1 VAVWDELKA
10 VLARLRDQQP
20 GALTQY
26 PVPGAQQLPLVIFRV
41 PPGQTGQVPLLI
53 GTASAT
59 PHLGY
64 AIPPGDW
71 GIEALRGSGIEEI
84 GGVRLPVIGSDV
96 SLAVVLG
103 VLATAAMA
111 SAVKTGRDRRR
122 AK

>member
-53 GTASAT
+53 GTASFM
-59 PHLGY
+59 PRLGY
-64 AIPPGDW
+64 TIPPGDW
-71 GIEALRGSGIEEI
+71 GIQATLT
-84 GGVRLPVIGSDV
+84 
-96 SLAVVLG
+96 LG
-103 VLATAAMA
+103 PH
-111 SAVKTGRDRRR
+111 SRDSPRRR
-122 AK
+122 TPILPLTVTA